1 MKHRFLSVLLS
12 TMALIAGTGVV
23 DSAAYAA
30 SSEGTAGSAGVSER
44 RSEIDGTPA
53 REGRSTS
60 TNVTVSDAKQSGRK
74 DTRAQNVVS
83 TTYGDKWAVVVGVNA
98 HSDPA
103 LKTVLHLDS
112 SAKRVSEAL
121 LKKGFASDHVRVMLN
136 RDATRQAVLSSLSS
150 QWLGKLSRK
159 SDLVVLFFGNQCF
172 PANDGKVY
180 LLPYDTRLSNFFPS
194 AISVDEIFQ
203 TVKANVAA
211 KDIVFVFQTSFSG
224 APEMMA
230 GVKTMFGRYNIS
242 IHHNDLQ
249 DNYTVMC
256 SSKPGQ
262 PTWGT
267 YFSDNLAEDMNL
279 GSDTS
284 TLVELFT
291 KIKDD
296 TVRDTTKDCAGCKVQ
311 SPVILSKRNPEAI
324 ALGTKPTAPVA
335 TLPAEIAVYLKGQNI
350 YSETQM
356 LLDEYRVMRA
366 KQETSSH
373 EPQAFHRIEE
383 AQAKTP
389 TKLSA
394 EFLAKV
400 DSQLEVVRDYLK
412 ENPNFAPGHYL
423 LGRLL
428 QFKDEH
434 QAALAAFQ
442 EAVRLNYDSC
452 SYHSWVARAKE
463 RLGLDAKAEWQEAF
477 RLNNKSLS
485 AIDNLAFDAEKSGAH
500 DKAAELLNQAIAVYP
515 GDAAL
520 RVRLSHVLVKQGKL
534 KQAVEQAQEAV
545 FLDEHSFDALVNLGN
560 LLIASKDEK
569 AAHAAFREA
578 LELGARETEYYYVL
592 AEALEKTN
600 DPDGAIQAW
609 TRFVDGSP
617 KDAKRLDD
625 AKKRLDELKK
635 ASQ

>member
-1 MKHRFLSVLLS
+1 MFS
-12 TMALIAGTGVV
+12 TIALTAGTVVV
-23 DSAAYAA
+23 DLAACAA
-30 SSEGTAGSAGVSER
+30 SDEGSARSAGVSER
-44 RSEIDGTPA
+44 RSAIDGTPA
-53 REGRSTS
+53 GEGRSTS
-60 TNVTVSDAKQSGRK
+60 ANVTKQSGRK
-74 DTRAQNVVS
+74 DNRAQTVAS
-83 TTYGDKWAVVVGVNA
+83 TTYGDKWAIVVGVNA

-103 LKTVLHLDS
+103 LNTVLHLDG

-121 LKKGFASDHVRVMLN
+121 LEKGFASDHVRVMLN
-136 RDATRQAVLSSLSS
+136 RDATRQSVLSSLSS

-159 SDLVVLFFGNQCF
+159 SDLVVLFFANQCF

-194 AISVDEIFQ
+194 AISIDEIFQ
-203 TVKANVAA
+203 TVKTNVAA
-211 KDIVFVFQTSFSG
+211 KDVVLVFQTSFSG

-230 GVKTMFGRYNIS
+230 GLKTMFGRYNIS

-249 DNYTVMC
+249 DNFTVMC

-279 GSDTS
+279 CSDTS
-284 TLVELFT
+284 TLAELFD

-296 TVRDTTKDCAGCKVQ
+296 TVRDTAKDCAGCKVQ
-311 SPVILSKRNPEAI
+311 SPVILSKRNPQAI
-324 ALGTKPTAPVA
+324 SLGTKPSSPVT
-335 TLPAEIAVYLKGQNI
+335 TLPTEIAVYLKGQKL

-366 KQETSSH
+366 KQETSTQ
-373 EPQAFHRIEE
+373 EPQAFHRIED
-383 AQAKTP
+383 AQAKNQ

-400 DSQLEVVRDYLK
+400 ENQLEVVRNYLN
-412 ENPNFAPGHYL
+412 ENSDFAPGHYL

-428 QFKDEH
+428 QFKGGEE
-434 QAALAAFQ
+434 AALASFQ
-442 EAVRLNYDSC
+442 KAVRLNSDSC
-452 SYHSWVARAKE
+452 SYHSWVARTKE
-463 RLGLDAKAEWQEAF
+463 RLGQDSKADWQEAF
-477 RLNNKSLS
+477 RLNSKSLS

-520 RVRLSHVLVKQGKL
+520 RVRLSNVLVKQGKL